1 MHYIKSVAPAHHEE
15 GSEDWHREDEDEE
28 PLLLNEIRHKKLITI
43 DDIQLETITK
53 ANGAER
59 SKKIEAAMIEF
70 DDRREPEDYEIL
82 MNMIEY
88 KIEEHLSRVEYQMLL
103 MSDVEYQIMEKELI
117 DYFKTLIDDYE
128 EI

>member
-1 MHYIKSVAPAHHEE
+1 
-15 GSEDWHREDEDEE
+15 
-28 PLLLNEIRHKKLITI
+28 
-43 DDIQLETITK
+43 
-53 ANGAER
+53 
-59 SKKIEAAMIEF
+59 MIEF